1 VKAAAP
7 ANRRQTLLL
16 GLLAVFL
23 VLFVFVKWS
32 GSGKRSSATSA
43 SGAAAAGGAL
53 DPDKDRPAPAE
64 RRGRG
69 PTPVSPDEIQ
79 ALSPEDLRPRLRGS
93 VITERDL
100 FDVREPTRPPPPT
113 PTPTLPPPPPPG
125 AAEFVGP
132 LPAQTPTPTPAP
144 PPIPF
149 KFMGS
154 FGPRERPI
162 AVLVAGDRIVNARA
176 GDTVFER
183 FVLKKVGYESID
195 VEFLGFPY
203 APAKRLGIEK

>member
-1 VKAAAP
+1 VKVAAP
-7 ANRRQTLLL
+7 GNRRQTVLL
-16 GLLAVFL
+16 GVLAVFL
-23 VLFVFVKWS
+23 VLFAFVKWS
-32 GSGKRSSATSA
+32 GSGSRSSATSA
-43 SGAAAAGGAL
+43 ARAPSGGAL
-53 DPDKDRPAPAE
+53 DPDKDREAPVA

-113 PTPTLPPPPPPG
+113 PTPAPPPPPPPG
-125 AAEFVGP
+125 AAEFIGP
-132 LPAQTPTPTPAP
+132 LPPPTPTPTPAP
-144 PPIPF
+144 PAIPF

>member
-1 VKAAAP
+1 VKGNP
-7 ANRRQTLLL
+7 IGSRRQALLL
-16 GLLAVFL
+16 GVLGLFLLLAV
-23 VLFVFVKWS
+23 VRWRSS
-32 GSGKRSSATSA
+32 GSGRSPEVSPPAGPS
-43 SGAAAAGGAL
+43 AGGAL
-53 DPDKDRPAPAE
+53 DPDRPSPGG
-64 RRGRG
+64 RPGRG

-79 ALSPEDLRPRLRGS
+79 ALSPEDLRPRLHGA

-100 FDVREPTRPPPPT
+100 FDVREPTRRPPPT
-113 PTPTLPPPPPPG
+113 PTPAPPPPPAPG

-132 LPAQTPTPTPAP
+132 LPPPTPTPTPAP

-149 KFMGS
+149 KFIGS

-162 AVLVAGDRIVNARA
+162 AVLVAGDKIVNARA

>member
-1 VKAAAP
+1 VKVAAP
-7 ANRRQTLLL
+7 GNRRQTVLL
-16 GLLAVFL
+16 GVLAVFL
-23 VLFVFVKWS
+23 VLFAFVKWS
-32 GSGKRSSATSA
+32 GSGSRSSATSA
-43 SGAAAAGGAL
+43 SRAPSGGGAL
-53 DPDKDRPAPAE
+53 DPDKDRPAPAA
-64 RRGRG
+64 RHGRG

-113 PTPTLPPPPPPG
+113 PTSAPPPPPPPG
-125 AAEFVGP
+125 AAEFIGP
-132 LPAQTPTPTPAP
+132 LPPPTPTPTPAP